1 MSLDATAY
9 PTDLAAVLH
18 QEVCATAASFG
29 LPAGA
34 DLAASIIDRV
44 MLRLGGCDVYVPK
57 RGGRHSRAIVHQRI
71 RTLYTGNNLAQ
82 LARETGMSE
91 RQIRRIVQTTA
102 AK

>member
-1 MSLDATAY
+1 MSTNA
-9 PTDLAAVLH
+9 PTDLSAVLH
-18 QEVCATAASFG
+18 QEVCATVMSFG

-57 RGGRHSRAIVHQRI
+57 RGSRHSRAIVHQHI
-71 RTLYTGNNLAQ
+71 RALYTGNNLAQ

-91 RQIRRIVQTTA
+91 RQIRRIVQTTPV
-102 AK
+102 K